1 VLIIEHPQDRR
12 ARRTQDAIIAAAV
25 SLILEKG
32 ADALTIRDITERADY
47 NRGTFYLHFPG
58 KPELLQFLLEDFLQ
72 GLGQAYAS
80 PYANLTE
87 VDMTGLLPST
97 MPVFEYIE
105 NHQDQFKALMTMHG
119 DMALRINNVF
129 RDYLT
134 QDFILVTEDSE
145 QVINYDIMLS
155 YLVSATGGV
164 IMHWAEV
171 GFKYSAHYMGEQ
183 LTALI
188 NIKPTRLLIE
198 PGQKGRMM
206 NERMFSD

>member
-1 VLIIEHPQDRR
+1 MIIEHPQDRR

-58 KPELLQFLLEDFLQ
+58 KPELLQFLLDDFLQ
-72 GLGQAYAS
+72 GLGQAYAE
-80 PYANLTE
+80 PYSNLTE
-87 VDMTGLLPST
+87 VDMTGVLPST

-105 NHQDQFKALMTMHG
+105 AHQDQFRALMTMHG

-129 RDYLT
+129 RSYLT
-134 QDFILVTEDSE
+134 QQFILVTEDSE

-155 YLVSATGGV
+155 YLVSATVGV

-198 PGQKGRMM
+198 PGQKGRTVH
-206 NERMFSD
+206 ERMLSD

>member
-155 YLVSATGGV
+155 YLVSATVGV

>member
-1 VLIIEHPQDRR
+1 MIIENPQDRR

-32 ADALTIRDITERADY
+32 ADALTILDITERADY

-129 RDYLT
+129 REYLT

-155 YLVSATGGV
+155 YLVSATVGV

>member
-1 VLIIEHPQDRR
+1 MLIIHHPQDRR

-32 ADALTIRDITERADY
+32 VDAVTIRDITERADY

-58 KPELLQFLLEDFLQ
+58 KPELFEFMLEDFMQ
-72 GLGQAYAS
+72 GVGRAYAE
-80 PYANLTE
+80 PYMNLKE
-87 VDMTGLLPST
+87 VDMTAMLPST

-105 NHQDQFKALMTMHG
+105 VHQDIFRALMTMHN
-119 DMALRINNVF
+119 DMNSRLCSMF
-129 RDYLT
+129 RTYLT
-134 QDFILVTEDSE
+134 EDFVLVTEDSE
-145 QVINYDIMLS
+145 QTINYGIMLS
-155 YLVSATGGV
+155 YLVSATVGV
-164 IMHWAEV
+164 IMHWAET

-198 PGQKGRMM
+198 PGQKGRTIH
-206 NERMFSD
+206 ERILSD

>member
-1 VLIIEHPQDRR
+1 MIIEHPQDRR

-25 SLILEKG
+25 SLILEKR

-72 GLGQAYAS
+72 GLGQAYAT

-129 RDYLT
+129 REYLT

-155 YLVSATGGV
+155 YLVSATVGV
-164 IMHWAEV
+164 IMHWAET

-198 PGQKGRMM
+198 PGQKGRTM
-206 NERMFSD
+206 NERMLSD

>member
-1 VLIIEHPQDRR
+1 MISEHPQDRR

-58 KPELLQFLLEDFLQ
+58 KPELLQFLLDDFLQ
-72 GLGQAYAS
+72 GLGQAYAG

-105 NHQDQFKALMTMHG
+105 THQDQFRALMTMHG

-129 RDYLT
+129 RNYLT
-134 QDFILVTEDSE
+134 QDFILVIEDSE
-145 QVINYDIMLS
+145 QVIDYDIMLS
-155 YLVSATGGV
+155 YLVSATVGV
-164 IMHWAEV
+164 IMHWAES

-198 PGQKGRMM
+198 PGQKGRTMH
-206 NERMFSD
+206 ERMLFD

>member
-1 VLIIEHPQDRR
+1 MLIIHHPQDRR

-32 ADALTIRDITERADY
+32 VDALTIRDITERADY

-58 KPELLQFLLEDFLQ
+58 KPELLEFMLEDFMQ
-72 GLGQAYAS
+72 GVGRAYAE
-80 PYANLTE
+80 PYMNLKE
-87 VDMTGLLPST
+87 VDMTAMLPST

-105 NHQDQFKALMTMHG
+105 VHQDIFRALMTMHN
-119 DMALRINNVF
+119 DMNSRLCSMF
-129 RDYLT
+129 RTYLT
-134 QDFILVTEDSE
+134 EDFVLVTEDSE
-145 QVINYDIMLS
+145 QTINYDIMLS
-155 YLVSATGGV
+155 YLVSATVGV
-164 IMHWAEV
+164 IMHWAET

-198 PGQKGRMM
+198 PGQKGRAIH
-206 NERMFSD
+206 ERILSD

>member
-1 VLIIEHPQDRR
+1 MIIEHPQDRR

-58 KPELLQFLLEDFLQ
+58 KPELLQFLLDDFLQ
-72 GLGQAYAS
+72 GLGQAYAE
-80 PYANLTE
+80 PYSNLTE

-105 NHQDQFKALMTMHG
+105 AHQDQFRALMTMHG

-129 RDYLT
+129 RSYLT
-134 QDFILVTEDSE
+134 QQFILVTEDSE

-155 YLVSATGGV
+155 YLVSATVGV

-198 PGQKGRMM
+198 PGQKGRTVH
-206 NERMFSD
+206 ERMLSD

>member
-1 VLIIEHPQDRR
+1 MLIIEHPQDRR

-72 GLGQAYAS
+72 GLGQAYAT

-105 NHQDQFKALMTMHG
+105 NHQDQFKALMIMHG

-129 RDYLT
+129 REYLT

-155 YLVSATGGV
+155 YLVSATVGV
-164 IMHWAEV
+164 IMHWAET

-198 PGQKGRMM
+198 PGQKGRTMH
-206 NERMFSD
+206 ERMLLD

>member
-1 VLIIEHPQDRR
+1 MLIIEHPQDRR

-58 KPELLQFLLEDFLQ
+58 KPELLQFLLDDFLQ
-72 GLGQAYAS
+72 GLGQAYAE
-80 PYANLTE
+80 PYSNLTE
-87 VDMTGLLPST
+87 VDMTGVLPST

-105 NHQDQFKALMTMHG
+105 AHQDQFRALMTMNG

-129 RDYLT
+129 RNYLT
-134 QDFILVTEDSE
+134 QQFILVTEDSE

-155 YLVSATGGV
+155 YLVSATVGV

-198 PGQKGRMM
+198 PGQKGRTVH
-206 NERMFSD
+206 ERMLSD